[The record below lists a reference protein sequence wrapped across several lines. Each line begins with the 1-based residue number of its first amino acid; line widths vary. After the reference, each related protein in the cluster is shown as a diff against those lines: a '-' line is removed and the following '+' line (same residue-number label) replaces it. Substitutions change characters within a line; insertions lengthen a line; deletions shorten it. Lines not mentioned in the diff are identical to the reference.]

1 MNPFRPWLQFQSARP
16 HVRCRGVA
24 VPRVTAFQVDFWYSF
39 FSIARAE
46 SAFSGVRC
54 VNLSL
59 YIPGDYTYVCC
70 HMAYRALESDRLVVG
85 KDWTADDSVPV

>member
-1 MNPFRPWLQFQSARP
+1 MDGWIDIQGRLKRACFHGYL
-16 HVRCRGVA
+16 RGE
-24 VPRVTAFQVDFWYSF
+24 DSSF
-39 FSIARAE
+39 PLANWFSLFIIIIITN
-46 SAFSGVRC
+46 

-85 KDWTADDSVPV
+85 KDWTADDSVSV

>member
-1 MNPFRPWLQFQSARP
+1 MI
-16 HVRCRGVA
+16 GV
-24 VPRVTAFQVDFWYSF
+24 
-39 FSIARAE
+39 SIGLVGRITI
-46 SAFSGVRC
+46 